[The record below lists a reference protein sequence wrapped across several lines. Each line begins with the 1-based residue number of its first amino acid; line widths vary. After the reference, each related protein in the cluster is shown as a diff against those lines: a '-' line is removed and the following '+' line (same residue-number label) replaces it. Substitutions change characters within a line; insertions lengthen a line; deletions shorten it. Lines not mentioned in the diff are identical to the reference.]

1 MANSLTPIRSGV
13 PDPIRIQPA
22 AAGSTPLIM
31 TVLIIGIL
39 YFGREVLIPIAVAL
53 LLTFV
58 LAPLIGLLRRLNIP
72 RIPATLI
79 PVVLSIGLFAGL
91 AVALGAQVAQL
102 AEDLP
107 RYQMTIQK
115 KLDTAQ
121 EMTIGRFSALVERY
135 GNRASTTADHK
146 PAAQSSDEPV
156 PLTVQVREPTLSPI
170 DLAQRIVT
178 PVIGPLTNLLI
189 IIVVAIFVLLQ
200 RDDLRDRLIRLMGSG
215 DLHRTT
221 LAMDDAA
228 SRLSRYFLAQLA
240 LNFIFGVIVG
250 FGLYALGVPSPFV
263 WGIMAMMMRFVP
275 YVGAIMSAFPP
286 ILLAA
291 AVDPGW
297 SMVIWTVALFVA
309 TDLIIG
315 QFVEPLVYGHS
326 TGLSPLAVVLSAIF
340 WTWLWGAMGL
350 LLSTPLTLCAVVLGR
365 HIDRLEFIDV
375 MLGNRP
381 ALTPAQSFYQRM
393 LAGDADS
400 IVSFAETMLKERPL
414 SLYFDEVALEGL
426 RLAAADHMR
435 GVLDRSQV
443 AMVNDTI
450 AQLLLDLDD
459 YDDAPPSVAAA
470 QKDKKAES
478 KTDSKQESKTE
489 SKASIEMP
497 SVRSGTSVNDNSAT
511 LCVAGRGPF
520 DISAARLLSQLLT
533 KRGRRT
539 VVLDYAG
546 VAFDAVATITFV
558 EINSVCVCTISTSST
573 PQSTRA
579 VIRRLRKHMPNVMY
593 IAGFFPGQNP
603 SMIEMSN
610 AGNADHFVGTLS
622 EAVKCLGEAAKPAD
636 TLMPRVLQNA

>member
-1 MANSLTPIRSGV
+1 M
-13 PDPIRIQPA
+13 
-22 AAGSTPLIM
+22 PLAV
-31 TVLIIGIL
+31 TVLIVFVL
-39 YFGREVLIPIAVAL
+39 YFAREVLIPIAVAL

-58 LAPLIGLLRRLNIP
+58 LAPLVSLLRRWHIP
-72 RIPATLI
+72 TFPATLL
-79 PVVLSIGLFAGL
+79 PVLLAISLFAGL
-91 AVALGAQVAQL
+91 AIALGTQVAQL

-121 EMTIGRFSALVERY
+121 EMTIGRFSALVQRY
-135 GNRASTTADHK
+135 GNRAKAPGEQK
-146 PAAQSSDEPV
+146 PPTQASDEPT
-156 PLTVQVREPTLSPI
+156 PLTVQVKEPTLSPI

-189 IIVVAIFVLLQ
+189 IIVVAIFGLLQ

-221 LAMDDAA
+221 VAMDDAA

-240 LNFIFGVIVG
+240 LNFIFGVIVCI
-250 FGLYALGVPSPFV
+250 GLYSLGVPSPFV
-263 WGIMAMMMRFVP
+263 WGVMAMMMRFVP

-297 SMVIWTVALFVA
+297 SMVLWTGALFLA

-340 WTWLWGAMGL
+340 WTWLWGPMGL

-400 IVSFAETMLKERPL
+400 IVSYAETILKEKPL
-414 SLYFDEVALEGL
+414 SAYYDEVALEGL
-426 RLAAADHMR
+426 RLAAADHLR
-435 GVLDRSQV
+435 GVLDRAQV
-443 AMVNDTI
+443 AMVNETI
-450 AQLLLDLDD
+450 AQLVLDLED
-459 YDDAPPSVAAA
+459 YDDAPANPP
-470 QKDKKAES
+470 
-478 KTDSKQESKTE
+478 TDEIVSTT
-489 SKASIEMP
+489 P
-497 SVRSGTSVNDNSAT
+497 TSTVVDGNSAV

-520 DISAARLLSQLLT
+520 DISAARLLAQLVT
-533 KRGRRT
+533 KRARRT

-546 VAFDAVATITFV
+546 VAYDAIATITNV
-558 EINSVCVCTISTSST
+558 NIAAVCVCTISTNST

-579 VIRRLRKHMPNVMY
+579 VIRRLRKHLPHVLY
-593 IAGFFPGQNP
+593 IAGFFPGQGAAITDMAAGP
-603 SMIEMSN
+603 AN
-610 AGNADHFVGTLS
+610 AGDADHFVETLA
-622 EAVKCLGEAAKPAD
+622 EA
-636 TLMPRVLQNA
+636 TRVLVEAQKPVNSAPPRLMASA

>member
-1 MANSLTPIRSGV
+1 MPL
-13 PDPIRIQPA
+13 A
-22 AAGSTPLIM
+22 A
-31 TVLIIGIL
+31 TVLIVFVL
-39 YFGREVLIPIAVAL
+39 YFAREVLIPIAVAL

-58 LAPLIGLLRRLNIP
+58 LAPMVGLLRRWRIP
-72 RIPATLI
+72 KVPATLI
-79 PVVLSIGLFAGL
+79 PVLLAISLFAGL
-91 AVALGAQVAQL
+91 GVALGTQVAQL

-121 EMTIGRFSALVERY
+121 EMTIGRLSAFVERY
-135 GNRASTTADHK
+135 GNRARATTDHK
-146 PAAQSSDEPV
+146 PAEQATNEPA
-156 PLTVQVREPTLSPI
+156 PLAVQVKEPTLSPI

-189 IIVVAIFVLLQ
+189 IIVVAIFGLLQ

-221 LAMDDAA
+221 VAMDDAA

-250 FGLYALGVPSPFV
+250 VGLYSLGVPSPFV
-263 WGIMAMMMRFVP
+263 WGVMAMLLRFVP
-275 YVGAIMSAFPP
+275 YVGAFMSAFPP

-297 SMVIWTVALFVA
+297 SMVLWTGALFLA
-309 TDLIIG
+309 SDLIIG

-340 WTWLWGAMGL
+340 WTWLWGPMGL
-350 LLSTPLTLCAVVLGR
+350 LLSTPLTLCVVVLGR

-400 IVSFAETMLKERPL
+400 IVSYAETILKERPL
-414 SLYFDEVALEGL
+414 SAYFDEVALEGL

-435 GVLDRSQV
+435 GVLDRAQV
-443 AMVNDTI
+443 AMVNETI
-450 AQLLLDLDD
+450 AQLVLDLED
-459 YDDAPPSVAAA
+459 YDDAPAGGKETAPASAAIDGNGA
-470 QKDKKAES
+470 
-478 KTDSKQESKTE
+478 
-489 SKASIEMP
+489 
-497 SVRSGTSVNDNSAT
+497 V

-533 KRGRRT
+533 KRARRT

-546 VAFDAVATITFV
+546 VAYDAVKSITNV
-558 EINSVCVCTISTSST
+558 DIAAVCVCTISTSST

-579 VIRRLRKHMPNVMY
+579 VIRRLRKHVPHVLY
-593 IAGFFPGQNP
+593 IAGFFPGQAAAVTD
-603 SMIEMSN
+603 MSN
-610 AGNADHFVGTLS
+610 AGDADHFVETLGD
-622 EAVKCLGEAAKPAD
+622 AARCLADAQMPADKPAQR
-636 TLMPRVLQNA
+636 LMQSA